1 MHSGEPLLAHDVVA
15 GAAAR
20 DDVVVFAHG
29 ILGSRNNWKSFAN
42 RVVAACPTWTALL
55 VDLRNHGQSRGQAPP
70 HTVAAAASDVV
81 ALCRH
86 LGVRPRAVVGHSWG
100 GKAML
105 ELALRPRSGAHGG
118 DDGVD
123 LAVIVDSPPGTRT
136 FGQRSEEIDRV
147 VAAIRAV
154 RLPVPSRRALVDEL
168 RAAGLSEPI
177 AQWMTTNLEPDPSV
191 PDGAS
196 TAGGLRWKF
205 QLDAIPAMLADFGA
219 LDLWP
224 ALRAHAATG
233 ELPDVHLVRGGRSDR
248 WSADEL
254 DRLRRAIDDGVVVEH
269 VLPSAGHW
277 VHTDDPEGLL
287 ALVVPLL
294 QTHAS
299 GALVLPGGATGGPA
313 G

>member
-1 MHSGEPLLAHDVVA
+1 MAGEPLLAHDVVA

-20 DDVVVFAHG
+20 GDVVVFAHG

-42 RVVAACPTWTALL
+42 KVVAACPSWTALL

-105 ELALRPRSGAHGG
+105 ELALRPSSSTG
-118 DDGVD
+118 GVD
-123 LAVIVDSPPGTRT
+123 LAVIVDAPPGTRT
-136 FGQRSEEIDRV
+136 FGQHREEIDHV

-154 RLPVPSRRALVDEL
+154 PLPVSSRMALVEQL

-177 AQWMTTNLEPDPSV
+177 AQWMTTNLEPMPSS
-191 PDGAS
+191 DGS
-196 TAGGLRWKF
+196 PSDSGLRWKF
-205 QLDAIPAMLADFGA
+205 QLDAIPAMLSDFGA

-233 ELPDVHLVRGGRSDR
+233 ELPDVVFVRGGRSDR
-248 WSADEL
+248 WSADERE
-254 DRLRRAIDDGVVVEH
+254 RLQTAIADGVVVDH
-269 VLPSAGHW
+269 VLEKAGHW
-277 VHTDDPEGLL
+277 VHTDDPDGLL
-287 ALVVPLL
+287 AIVVPLL
-294 QTHAS
+294 NAHAR
-299 GALVLPGGATGGPA
+299 
-313 G
+313 

>member
-1 MHSGEPLLAHDVVA
+1 MPTGEPLLAHDVVA

-29 ILGSRNNWKSFAN
+29 ILGSRNNWRSFAN
-42 RVVAACPTWTALL
+42 KVVAACPAWTALL
-55 VDLRNHGQSRGQAPP
+55 VDLRNHGQSRGQTPP

-105 ELALRPRSGAHGG
+105 ELALRPRSDDG
-118 DDGVD
+118 DGVD

-136 FGQRSEEIDRV
+136 FGEHREEIDRV

-154 RLPVPSRRALVDEL
+154 PLPVPSRRALVEQL
-168 RAAGLSEPI
+168 RAAGLSDPI
-177 AQWMTTNLEPDPSV
+177 AQWMTTNLEPDPS
-191 PDGAS
+191 S
-196 TAGGLRWKF
+196 TDGGLRWKF
-205 QLDAIPAMLADFGA
+205 QLGAIPAMLSDFGA

-233 ELPDVHLVRGGRSDR
+233 ELPDVVFVRGGRSDR

-254 DRLRRAIDDGVVVEH
+254 DRLQRAIADGVVVDH
-269 VLPSAGHW
+269 VLPAAGHW
-277 VHTDDPEGLL
+277 VHTDDPDGLL
-287 ALVVPLL
+287 AIVVPLL
-294 QTHAS
+294 DAHAS
-299 GALVLPGGATGGPA
+299 
-313 G
+313 